1 MKPLPTFAA
10 LSLGLALCSQGLAAQ
25 SAPVEGE
32 VTIIGR
38 VADRCLFTVP
48 SKVID
53 LGELSLPG
61 TDGSAGRL
69 DASKVNGASETLE
82 GWCNGT
88 AATMTVEAL
97 PIANVSFTASPPS
110 GFDRVVNYT
119 ATATANA
126 VAGSDTSVTSGA
138 GSAVAVGMFTG
149 PIPVALS
156 AASSPGSGILVAGD
170 YQGLVRVTLAPNVS
184 FGQPE

>member
-1 MKPLPTFAA
+1 MKPIMSFTAM
-10 LSLGLALCSQGLAAQ
+10 SLGMALFSQGLAAQ
-25 SAPVEGE
+25 DTSAEGE
-32 VTIIGR
+32 VTIVGR

-61 TDGSAGRL
+61 TDASAGRI
-69 DASKVNGASETLE
+69 DASKVNGANETLE

-88 AATMTVEAL
+88 AATMTVEAF
-97 PIANVSFTASPPS
+97 PIKNVSFAASAPS
-110 GFDRVVNYT
+110 GFDRVINYT

-126 VAGSDTSVTSGA
+126 VDGTDSSVTSGA

-156 AASSPGSGILVAGD
+156 GASTPTGGILVSGD